1 MIDAKTID
9 EIASKLNDAIPPG
22 AKAFQE
28 EMQQQFKQVL
38 QSILGKMDLVTR
50 EEFDAQTKV
59 LARTREKIEAL
70 EKIVAQLEDHQRQAN
85 SKSSEQE

>member
-9 EIASKLNDAIPPG
+9 DIANKLNDAIPPG
-22 AKAFQE
+22 AKAFQS

-50 EEFDAQTKV
+50 EEFDAQSKV
-59 LARTREKIEAL
+59 LARTREKIETL
-70 EKIVAQLEDHQRQAN
+70 EKIVAEMEDKQRQ
-85 SKSSEQE
+85 